1 MNRKKTKILNSLFA
15 FALALM
21 MVIATFSGF
30 IEVKA
35 EDSSEDPST
44 EQVWR
49 VITEDRPEKEFPKKD
64 DSVEWTTSD
73 FEITNGKVVGFSSQ
87 GYEKFN
93 SNPIN
98 VVVKIPAKDKD
109 NMPVTIIGNDAFTY
123 NSSKFKHKMQFVEF
137 PESLTNIEER
147 AFYNQNLNF
156 EEFTVPNTWKE
167 VNTEAFYGSYFKK
180 LILTNMNKE
189 GKNIHW
195 QGVTTPYVEMNGMGE
210 YTVNSSFFSSTNIKH
225 INYGDSKI
233 KLNAYI

>member
-1 MNRKKTKILNSLFA
+1 MNRKKTKIQNSLCA

-30 IEVKA
+30 IEIKA
-35 EDSSEDPST
+35 EDTSEDPST

-93 SNPIN
+93 SNPAN

-109 NMPVTIIGNDAFTY
+109 NEPVTIIGNDAFKY
-123 NSSKFKHKMQFVEF
+123 NKDKFKHKMQFVEF
-137 PESLTNIEER
+137 PDSLTNIEER
-147 AFYNQNLNF
+147 AFYDQDLNF
-156 EEFTVPNTWKE
+156 EEFIVPNNWTQ
-167 VNTEAFYGSYFKK
+167 VGRYAFSGSYFKK

-189 GKNIHW
+189 STNILW
-195 QGVTTPYVEMNGMGE
+195 NGITTPYLSLIHISEPTRLRQLSRMP
-210 YTVNSSFFSSTNIKH
+210 SS
-225 INYGDSKI
+225 
-233 KLNAYI
+233 A